1 MSVQDRNEKQNVA
14 EMTEAP
20 QTDASHSQMGIHVV
34 RRVHADGAVD
44 LIDAKAVGGDV
55 EEMPAGYYR
64 SLNFIFTYAVSLS
77 FNYTVA
83 WNILIVTGCLSC

>member
-1 MSVQDRNEKQNVA
+1 MSATEPNEKQNVA

-20 QTDASHSQMGIHVV
+20 HTDASHSELGIHVV

-55 EEMPAGYYR
+55 EEMPAGYYW
-64 SLNFIFTYAVSLS
+64 SLNFICTYAVSWHYLKMLLAT
-77 FNYTVA
+77 Y
-83 WNILIVTGCLSC
+83 